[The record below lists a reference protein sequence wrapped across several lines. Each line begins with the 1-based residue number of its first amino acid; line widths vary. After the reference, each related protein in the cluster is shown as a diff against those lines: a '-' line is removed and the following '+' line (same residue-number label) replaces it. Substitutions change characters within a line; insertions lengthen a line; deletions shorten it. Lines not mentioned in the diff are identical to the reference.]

1 MWQVRRRKAL
11 QNLKG
16 LARGEG
22 KACEMGEGKKGS
34 LGILGTDIYFF
45 PSCIKLIFFQLF
57 LSPLISAT
65 SKGLPMKSC
74 LYQFGKII
82 ITVPGGLV

>member
-22 KACEMGEGKKGS
+22 KACEMGEGKKKA
-34 LGILGTDIYFF
+34 LWAHWEQIYISFHHA
-45 PSCIKLIFFQLF
+45 
-57 LSPLISAT
+57 LS
-65 SKGLPMKSC
+65 
-74 LYQFGKII
+74 
-82 ITVPGGLV
+82 